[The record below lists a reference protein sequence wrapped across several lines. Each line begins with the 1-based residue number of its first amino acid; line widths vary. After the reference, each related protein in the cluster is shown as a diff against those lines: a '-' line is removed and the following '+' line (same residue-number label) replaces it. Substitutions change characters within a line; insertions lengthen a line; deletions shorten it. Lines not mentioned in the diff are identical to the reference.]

1 MKIIKLSLLILVL
14 LTLVPSFQSKAE
26 AQFGFSVGVG
36 YYPGYH
42 GYGYYPR
49 YGYGYYPRYYGY
61 PYAAPYYWGG
71 PFFGGGYYAP
81 YAAYYGYPGYYY
93 PYFGEVRTEVKPK
106 EAQVFIDGAYVGN
119 VDSFDGWWQRLQL
132 VPGKHRIVF
141 RAPGYAP
148 FAMTINAIPG
158 QDIVIKQQLQP
169 GQDVISEED
178 MQLSE
183 SERQD
188 ERSGPPPQGENNPY
202 DPNNQYERNN
212 PYGNQNRNAPP
223 NPYRE
228 NQQPP
233 PQQDNN
239 RVTLVLKVEPK
250 DATIYINENYYGTA
264 EANSSGEVQ
273 VLLPQGVHKIE
284 VVRPGYESYSKEIQ
298 VDVQSQNRLDITL
311 QKK

>member
-1 MKIIKLSLLILVL
+1 M
-14 LTLVPSFQSKAE
+14 
-26 AQFGFSVGVG
+26 
-36 YYPGYH
+36 
-42 GYGYYPR
+42 
-49 YGYGYYPRYYGY
+49 
-61 PYAAPYYWGG
+61 
-71 PFFGGGYYAP
+71 
-81 YAAYYGYPGYYY
+81 
-93 PYFGEVRTEVKPK
+93 
-106 EAQVFIDGAYVGN
+106 GN
-119 VDSFDGWWQRLQL
+119 VDSYDGWWQRLQL

-169 GQDVISEED
+169 GQDVINEKD

-183 SERQD
+183 SEKQNGRPA
-188 ERSGPPPQGENNPY
+188 PPPQGQNNPY
-202 DPNNQYERNN
+202 GRSN
-212 PYGNQNRNAPP
+212 PYGNQNRNAPQ
-223 NPYRE
+223 NPYRQ

-250 DATIYINENYYGTA
+250 DATVYINENYYGTA
-264 EANSSGEVQ
+264 EVNSSGEVQ

-284 VVRPGYESYSKEIQ
+284 IVRPGYESYSNEIQ
-298 VDVQSQNRLDITL
+298 VDIQSQNRLEITL